1 MAQLLEHIGPE
12 PITIDDVIYQC
23 RLDADDVDGGERELI
38 ERIVIPAARG
48 LVEHATGAAVRKG
61 VYRDHLPSVPGG
73 SVFAVSLGQA
83 YELDSAAVGISPV
96 ARLLDPA
103 AMYLVNGGQESL
115 LYTQSGQFWRDL
127 VGDAPQGLLITYKAG
142 IDIEKFPSVQQYLL
156 LAAAWA
162 YRHREL
168 LAVGQALHELPESY
182 LLTLLAPITVP
193 PRI

>member
-1 MAQLLEHIGPE
+1 MAWLLEHIGPE

-48 LVEHATGAAVRKG
+48 LVEQATGAAVRKG
-61 VYRDHLPSVPGG
+61 VYREHLPSVPRGN
-73 SVFAVSLGQA
+73 VFAVGLGQA
-83 YELDSAAVGISPV
+83 YELESVAVGVSPA
-96 ARLLDPA
+96 ARLLAPA
-103 AMYLVNGGQESL
+103 DMYLVNSGQESL
-115 LYTQSGQFWRDL
+115 LYTQSGRSWCE
-127 VGDAPQGLLITYKAG
+127 VAGSAPQGLLITYKAG
-142 IDIEKFPSVQQYLL
+142 FDIANFPSVQQYLL

-168 LAVGQALHELPESY
+168 LAVGQALHELPERY
-182 LLTLLAPITVP
+182 LLTLLAAITVP